1 MQDHNTGARDGH
13 RTARPS
19 GTRGPAE
26 WLCLAAAPTL
36 ALMALVTGI
45 RGGEP
50 ADMLCS
56 AAGDASQLGGMAA
69 MYLLMSAFHV
79 PPWLRLLSGSRES
92 RHTCHSRPSAPA
104 GRLTG
109 TTNGWRST

>member
-1 MQDHNTGARDGH
+1 MPDHNTGPRDGH
-13 RTARPS
+13 HAARPS

-36 ALMALVTGI
+36 ALMALLTGI

-56 AAGDASQLGGMAA
+56 AAGDASPLGGMAA
-69 MYLLMSAFHV
+69 MYLLMAAFHA
-79 PPWLRLLSGSRES
+79 PPWLKLLSGSRES
-92 RHTCHSRPSAPA
+92 RHTCHSRTSPPA
-104 GRLTG
+104 GRLTR